1 MRVKSN
7 FTNPRAS
14 NDAPEKI
21 RVVISPP
28 RLFTTPHRNMGNGW
42 VQRTRRSTVERVIER
57 VHTDVNEMVPVH
69 HGGMNG
75 GAGSGHL
82 GGGAGNHGA
91 GSNGWL
97 NGELARQVHNKFEDM
112 VRQSPAPTRAER
124 SAYDELVR
132 SFPTPESRG
141 RLMLGDGSADARD
154 AGIVSPPTAPWMNG
168 PGSGSDRYP
177 SRLAN
182 GGGGDRTADDA
193 SGSPNER
200 SLFSDLKSPPPSMR
214 KASGGSGAGFTL
226 DDLILRKKGPDAA
239 KGGASRGAIFSP
251 QPSPPRRGGRGGN
264 ARGRK
269 PAAAKKPP
277 TPEPSESSSE
287 SDEPSEDADGDYVS
301 PGGGDRSPL
310 EKLAHA
316 AEKRASARDVGGG
329 GSPGLR
335 SPSGKKKKS
344 PAARKSHRIG
354 DSDSDDDG
362 NKISAVRA
370 GKTTKGSK
378 GSGGAKRGSREAQ
391 QLLIAAQRMARVSA
405 NKAAKEATTPAAPAV
420 TAVRSGADTPAGST
434 GGGRSGGRS
443 TRERRAPSAF
453 WLNEDAKRKDPFAK
467 TPTSAAEPKS
477 PKKPAAKAKPGPKPK
492 SSAKSK
498 AKEKAKPKSKPV
510 AKRRRDDDDSS
521 ESSSSDSSEDGSES
535 ESESEEETLEARVA
549 RNASAVKRSL
559 EKRMKGRSP
568 KKGPAARARPAKKN
582 AAKPIVYSESE
593 DDDESEEDDED
604 DEEEEDD
611 EDVPPPKG
619 DDDTEES
626 DGDDD
631 DDTEES
637 DEDSD
642 DDTPLASRYKSKP
655 SKAAAASPKGGKKPA
670 PKPSPKKPNRRH
682 SAEHAAALVS
692 AEIMGR
698 KTSIA
703 KRFGLNVARVVDSEA
718 ESSDEEVE
726 SSDDEESP
734 GSTPTDASS
743 DRTDASSP
751 ETATDGNGDTTGD
764 DDATPATKGSK
775 PAAEGTTPGS
785 SGRSIEKGKR
795 GGWRPGAGRPR
806 KPDDPNDPTPRK
818 RRRLPG
824 EPPRKRGR
832 PRKIP
837 TLEDIEAGHI
847 RRKPA
852 SAEEKAAA
860 LRMLGGGSIFGNDDG
875 ADPKARGRPRKDA
888 KSQEPQQKRQPV
900 MKAKAPVKDAAPVKV
915 DGISSERWAARVSK
929 VSKTKKA
936 GVAEEASPESPAR
949 KRKVSFGDDDV
960 RAIAKSPRSTS
971 PKKPAV
977 RAPPPSRYGSDR
989 TNEQVSAAK
998 SSRRKSILRTL
1009 GKSLGEEN
1017 DAEVTR
1023 NSTQRRYSDVPEFEV
1038 FGFQGTPVKGGASP
1052 GGGARAI
1059 AGSPDFGGSPGLFT
1073 AKSPGGL
1080 ISQLDTDT
1088 PVTSPVRSSPRL
1100 RI

>member
-1 MRVKSN
+1 
-7 FTNPRAS
+7 
-14 NDAPEKI
+14 
-21 RVVISPP
+21 
-28 RLFTTPHRNMGNGW
+28 MGNGW

-154 AGIVSPPTAPWMNG
+154 AGIVSPPAAPWMNG

-182 GGGGDRTADDA
+182 GGGGDRTAADGGVDA

-287 SDEPSEDADGDYVS
+287 SDEPSTDADGDYVS

-420 TAVRSGADTPAGST
+420 TATRSDADTPGST

-492 SSAKSK
+492 SSAKAK
-498 AKEKAKPKSKPV
+498 AKTKAKTKSKPV

-521 ESSSSDSSEDGSES
+521 ESSSSESSEDGSES

-568 KKGPAARARPAKKN
+568 KKGPAAHARPAKKN

-604 DEEEEDD
+604 DDDEEEDD
-611 EDVPPPKG
+611 EDKDVPPPKG

-655 SKAAAASPKGGKKPA
+655 SKAAASPKGGKKPA

-726 SSDDEESP
+726 SSDDEDEESP

-751 ETATDGNGDTTGD
+751 ETATDGDGDTTGD

-888 KSQEPQQKRQPV
+888 KSQEPQQKRQPA
-900 MKAKAPVKDAAPVKV
+900 KAKAPVKGHGAGEGGRDQQRAVGGAGIEGIEDEDCRSRRGGEPGVAPAEAQGFLRRRRRTRDRQVAAVHVPEETRGTRAAAVPVRLGPHERAGLRGEIQPAQVHPSNARQVLGRGERRRGDAELDAEAVQ
-915 DGISSERWAARVSK
+915 RR
-929 VSKTKKA
+929 A
-936 GVAEEASPESPAR
+936 GV
-949 KRKVSFGDDDV
+949 
-960 RAIAKSPRSTS
+960 
-971 PKKPAV
+971 
-977 RAPPPSRYGSDR
+977 
-989 TNEQVSAAK
+989 
-998 SSRRKSILRTL
+998 
-1009 GKSLGEEN
+1009 
-1017 DAEVTR
+1017 
-1023 NSTQRRYSDVPEFEV
+1023 
-1038 FGFQGTPVKGGASP
+1038 
-1052 GGGARAI
+1052 
-1059 AGSPDFGGSPGLFT
+1059 
-1073 AKSPGGL
+1073 
-1080 ISQLDTDT
+1080 
-1088 PVTSPVRSSPRL
+1088 
-1100 RI
+1100 

>member
-1 MRVKSN
+1 M
-7 FTNPRAS
+7 
-14 NDAPEKI
+14 
-21 RVVISPP
+21 
-28 RLFTTPHRNMGNGW
+28 
-42 VQRTRRSTVERVIER
+42 
-57 VHTDVNEMVPVH
+57 
-69 HGGMNG
+69 
-75 GAGSGHL
+75 
-82 GGGAGNHGA
+82 
-91 GSNGWL
+91 
-97 NGELARQVHNKFEDM
+97 
-112 VRQSPAPTRAER
+112 
-124 SAYDELVR
+124 
-132 SFPTPESRG
+132 
-141 RLMLGDGSADARD
+141 
-154 AGIVSPPTAPWMNG
+154 
-168 PGSGSDRYP
+168 
-177 SRLAN
+177 
-182 GGGGDRTADDA
+182 
-193 SGSPNER
+193 
-200 SLFSDLKSPPPSMR
+200 
-214 KASGGSGAGFTL
+214 
-226 DDLILRKKGPDAA
+226 
-239 KGGASRGAIFSP
+239 
-251 QPSPPRRGGRGGN
+251 
-264 ARGRK
+264 
-269 PAAAKKPP
+269 
-277 TPEPSESSSE
+277 
-287 SDEPSEDADGDYVS
+287 
-301 PGGGDRSPL
+301 
-310 EKLAHA
+310 
-316 AEKRASARDVGGG
+316 
-329 GSPGLR
+329 
-335 SPSGKKKKS
+335 
-344 PAARKSHRIG
+344 
-354 DSDSDDDG
+354 
-362 NKISAVRA
+362 
-370 GKTTKGSK
+370 
-378 GSGGAKRGSREAQ
+378 
-391 QLLIAAQRMARVSA
+391 
-405 NKAAKEATTPAAPAV
+405 
-420 TAVRSGADTPAGST
+420 
-434 GGGRSGGRS
+434 
-443 TRERRAPSAF
+443 
-453 WLNEDAKRKDPFAK
+453 
-467 TPTSAAEPKS
+467 
-477 PKKPAAKAKPGPKPK
+477 
-492 SSAKSK
+492 
-498 AKEKAKPKSKPV
+498 
-510 AKRRRDDDDSS
+510 
-521 ESSSSDSSEDGSES
+521 
-535 ESESEEETLEARVA
+535 EARVA

-593 DDDESEEDDED
+593 DEDEEEEDDED
-604 DEEEEDD
+604 DEEEDD
-611 EDVPPPKG
+611 EDKDVPPPKG

-726 SSDDEESP
+726 SSDDEDEESP

-751 ETATDGNGDTTGD
+751 ETATDGDGDTTGD

-888 KSQEPQQKRQPV
+888 KSQEPQQKRQPA
-900 MKAKAPVKDAAPVKV
+900 KAKAPVKDTAPVKV

-936 GVAEEASPESPAR
+936 GVAEEASPESPRR